1 MIEKDPSSFE
11 WFTYAWVVFVAMWG
25 GVVAFLRK
33 VNSGSVRPFNLTEL
47 LGEVFTSGFA
57 GVITFWLCESAG
69 VDKLLSAALVGIS
82 GHMGNRAIFLFELY
96 IAEWLRIRSDA
107 KFPKD

>member
-25 GVVAFLRK
+25 GTVSFLRK
-33 VNSGSVRPFNLTEL
+33 VNVGAARPFNLTEFM
-47 LGEVFTSGFA
+47 GEIFTSGFV
-57 GVITFWLCESAG
+57 GVITFWMCEAANL
-69 VDKLLSAALVGIS
+69 DKLLSAAMVGVS
-82 GHMGNRAIFLFELY
+82 GHMGSRAIFLFELY

-107 KFPKD
+107 KLPKD

>member
-82 GHMGNRAIFLFELY
+82 GHMGSRAIFLFEQY
-96 IAEWLRIRSDA
+96 VSEWLRIRSDA
-107 KFPKD
+107 KLPKD